1 MQALIERVQDWW
13 QAADRTQRLLTIV
26 GAVLLVGFLALTAH
40 FSGQARFQ
48 PLFAGLGPEDQATV
62 VDGLNAA
69 GIPSQV
75 EANGTVSVPA
85 DKVAT
90 ARMQLA
96 QDDKLPTGGKGSD
109 ILGSL
114 SSFST
119 PAQEREAIRLAQEA
133 ALARSISTLDSVRSA
148 IVHIS
153 PGKDSPFADE
163 TVAPSAVVNVHLS
176 SASLPAEE
184 ESRAIARLV
193 QYAVPGLLA
202 KNVSVIDTSG
212 RMLYDGA
219 EEASPATMGNRKL
232 QAEIAEGKR
241 REIELQRRLDVAFGP
256 GNTIASVQVSLDM
269 DTVNEQKH
277 DFALGDKKV
286 AEQATETMTDPKAT
300 AGGIAGADGSPTT
313 PGSSRGPTYSSTVTS
328 NQYPTTE
335 TRTERSKAVGELTGM
350 TVSVIANSAKI
361 EDTAAIQ
368 AILDDYLGA
377 RNGQP
382 GFSAS
387 VQSVSFDVAAV
398 QDQKKAAAAAS
409 SSNMMSQVL
418 GALPVVALILVGLM
432 LSKAI
437 VKAASAPRPAMATAG
452 ARGLPAGGSMAFDPG
467 LVSRAEV
474 AKSLASDPE
483 IQAALKEAG
492 LDSLDDLGTFD
503 DNVDVEEIRR
513 RVDVPL
519 EQIKKLARHRPETVA
534 MLLKTWLLEERA

>member
-1 MQALIERVQDWW
+1 
-13 QAADRTQRLLTIV
+13 
-26 GAVLLVGFLALTAH
+26 VLLIGFLALTAY
-40 FSGQARFQ
+40 FSGQAKYQ
-48 PLFAGLGPEDQATV
+48 PLFAGLSPEDQATV

-75 EANGTVSVPA
+75 EASGSVSVPA

-90 ARMQLA
+90 ARMRLA

-133 ALARSISTLDSVRSA
+133 ALSRSISTLDSVKSA

-163 TVAPSAVVNVHLS
+163 TVAPSAVVNVHLA
-176 SASLPAEE
+176 SASLPALE
-184 ESRAIARLV
+184 ESKAIARLV
-193 QYAVPGLLA
+193 QYAVPGLQA

-212 RMLYDGA
+212 RMLFDGA
-219 EEASPATMGNRKL
+219 EESSPTTLGNRKL
-232 QAEIAEGKR
+232 QAEIAEAKR
-241 REIELQRRLDVAFGP
+241 RESELQRRLDVAFGP
-256 GNTIASVQVSLDM
+256 GNTIASIQVSLDM
-269 DTVNEQKH
+269 DTVSEQKY

-286 AEQATETMTDPKAT
+286 TEQATETMTDPKSSAI
-300 AGGIAGADGSPTT
+300 GITGADGSPAT
-313 PGSSRGPTYSSTVTS
+313 PGASRGPAYSSTVTA
-328 NQYPTTE
+328 NQYPSTE
-335 TRTERSKAVGELTGM
+335 TRTERSKAVGELTAM
-350 TVSVIANSAKI
+350 TVSVIANATKV
-361 EDTAAIQ
+361 EDTAPLQ

-387 VQSVSFDVAAV
+387 VQSVPFDATAV

-409 SSNMMSQVL
+409 SSNMMGQVMSL
-418 GALPVVALILVGLM
+418 LPVAALVVVGVLF
-432 LSKAI
+432 SKSI
-437 VKAASAPRPAMATAG
+437 VKAATSSRANLSTASTRALDAG
-452 ARGLPAGGSMAFDPG
+452 ALTLSSNPALA
-467 LVSRAEV
+467 SRADM
-474 AKSLASDPE
+474 ARSLASDPD

-492 LDSLDDLGTFD
+492 LESVSDLGHFD
-503 DNVDVEEIRR
+503 DTVDVEEIRR
-513 RVDVPL
+513 RIDVPL